1 MLSPFDSAL
10 ISSLHS
16 TLFFLRRTTG
26 DPEPG
31 WGTIMRELNSLRKV
45 VNPAYPN
52 AKRGG
57 APEYNANPPR
67 SRPGES
73 TAP

>member
-1 MLSPFDSAL
+1 MHVTF
-10 ISSLHS
+10 
-16 TLFFLRRTTG
+16 RRTTG

-31 WGTIMRELNSLRKV
+31 WFTIMHELNSLRKV

-67 SRPGES
+67 SRPGG
-73 TAP
+73 